1 MSDGHCGSRIAWP
14 LRWIANP
21 VVFHLGSSNL
31 PCRAILIDRR
41 FLVYNAPSGTMNYL
55 ITMTIVLL
63 FVIAILLF
71 WIWTR
76 IRHLTPSN
84 DLSWVNENKFTA
96 YAEIKGDNVLLK
108 NVRDFNWR
116 TTKDYDE
123 RWVEKKFKISDCT
136 KIWLVLEYFYPTRR
150 PVAHTLLS
158 FEFKNGERIS
168 CSIEVRRE
176 PGERFSPIKGLLR
189 EFEIMYVWAT
199 EEDVIGVRSRCR
211 KSETHLFEAVILG
224 EGNQSRML
232 ESYLKRT
239 NNLHEKPEF
248 YNSIFNNCTTNIA
261 SHVNEVYPGRV
272 PRAIGV
278 ILPGLSPRLLSRN
291 NLVKIR
297 GENIKEEMKTNQI
310 EERARSWDGESDFG
324 ETIRNV
330 DS

>member
-1 MSDGHCGSRIAWP
+1 VWS
-14 LRWIANP
+14 
-21 VVFHLGSSNL
+21 
-31 PCRAILIDRR
+31 
-41 FLVYNAPSGTMNYL
+41 
-55 ITMTIVLL
+55 
-63 FVIAILLF
+63 
-71 WIWTR
+71 R

-96 YAEIKGDNVLLK
+96 YAEIEGDEVLLK
-108 NVRDFNWR
+108 NVRNFNWR

-123 RWVEKKFKISDCT
+123 SWIEKKFKISECT

-158 FEFKNGERIS
+158 FEFENGERIS
-168 CSIEVRRE
+168 CSIEIRRE

-224 EGNQSRML
+224 EGNQCRML

-239 NNLHEKPEF
+239 NKLHEKPEF

-261 SHVNEVYPGRV
+261 SHVNDVYPGRI

-278 ILPGLSPRLLSRN
+278 ILPGLSPKLLSRN
-291 NLVKIR
+291 NLVRLR
-297 GENIKEEMKTNQI
+297 GGGIKEEMKINQI
-310 EERARSWDGESDFG
+310 EERARSWDGKSDFG

-330 DS
+330 ES

>member
-1 MSDGHCGSRIAWP
+1 
-14 LRWIANP
+14 
-21 VVFHLGSSNL
+21 
-31 PCRAILIDRR
+31 
-41 FLVYNAPSGTMNYL
+41 
-55 ITMTIVLL
+55 
-63 FVIAILLF
+63 
-71 WIWTR
+71 
-76 IRHLTPSN
+76 
-84 DLSWVNENKFTA
+84 
-96 YAEIKGDNVLLK
+96 
-108 NVRDFNWR
+108 
-116 TTKDYDE
+116 
-123 RWVEKKFKISDCT
+123 
-136 KIWLVLEYFYPTRR
+136 
-150 PVAHTLLS
+150 
-158 FEFKNGERIS
+158 
-168 CSIEVRRE
+168 
-176 PGERFSPIKGLLR
+176 
-189 EFEIMYVWAT
+189 MYVWAT

-310 EERARSWDGESDFG
+310 EERARSWDGKSDFG

>member
-1 MSDGHCGSRIAWP
+1 
-14 LRWIANP
+14 
-21 VVFHLGSSNL
+21 
-31 PCRAILIDRR
+31 
-41 FLVYNAPSGTMNYL
+41 MNYL
-55 ITMTIVLL
+55 TVMALVLIL
-63 FVIAILLF
+63 SVTILLL
-71 WIWTR
+71 WVWSR

-84 DLSWVNENKFTA
+84 DLSWVNENKFTSF
-96 YAEIKGDNVLLK
+96 AEINGDDIILK

-123 RWVEKKFKISDCT
+123 RWIEKKFKISECT

-158 FEFKNGERIS
+158 FEFENGERIS
-168 CSIEVRRE
+168 CSIEIRRE
-176 PGERFSPIKGLLR
+176 PGERFSPLKGLLR

-224 EGNQSRML
+224 EGNQCKML

-239 NNLHEKPEF
+239 NDLHNKPEF

-261 SHVNEVYPGRV
+261 SHVNDVYPGRV

-278 ILPGLSPRLLSRN
+278 ILPGLSPKLLSRK
-291 NLVKIR
+291 NLVKLR
-297 GENIKEEMKTNQI
+297 GGSIKEEMKINQI
-310 EERARSWDGESDFG
+310 EERARSWDETSDFG
-324 ETIRNV
+324 DTIRNV
-330 DS
+330 EP

>member
-41 FLVYNAPSGTMNYL
+41 FLVYNAPSDAMNYL
-55 ITMTIVLL
+55 ITMAIVLL
-63 FVIAILLF
+63 FVIVILLF
-71 WIWTR
+71 WIWTK

-158 FEFKNGERIS
+158 FNLKMEKESHVQLKLEENP
-168 CSIEVRRE
+168 V
-176 PGERFSPIKGLLR
+176 KGL
-189 EFEIMYVWAT
+189 VP
-199 EEDVIGVRSRCR
+199 SRD
-211 KSETHLFEAVILG
+211 
-224 EGNQSRML
+224 
-232 ESYLKRT
+232 Y
-239 NNLHEKPEF
+239 
-248 YNSIFNNCTTNIA
+248 
-261 SHVNEVYPGRV
+261 
-272 PRAIGV
+272 
-278 ILPGLSPRLLSRN
+278 
-291 NLVKIR
+291 
-297 GENIKEEMKTNQI
+297 
-310 EERARSWDGESDFG
+310 
-324 ETIRNV
+324 
-330 DS
+330 